1 MTPSNLIPPLDP
13 FGIPAPAWVFIFLM
27 NLTLVLHFI
36 ALGYVITTALLGIF
50 WSAAPQGSPAHW
62 MLRRTERLLPVALSF
77 AVTLGVAPLL
87 FVQVL
92 YHSFFYPANILIGHQ
107 WFGIIPVAI
116 TVFYLIYILQGGKVL
131 GRAIPRVLEI
141 AGRAVIFLGLFYIL
155 VTHTTNALL
164 LLHPDRWP
172 AARAA
177 GSTLGL
183 TGLPVF
189 WPRLAHNV
197 LALLVVGGVW
207 LVNMGT
213 LRAARLGEGSEAAAA
228 SQLTKLGGLLAMGA
242 LLFELVAGM
251 WLFVAES
258 QAGAAIQTVLFGA
271 RPAALLWM
279 LALLMA
285 MLLLAMMGMAFA
297 GALPRWA
304 LHSAGT
310 VLILTLGGMF
320 AGREAVRQL
329 WLAPYFKMSDWPMRF
344 NAQAASSLV
353 LFLVAFVAAL
363 VLVGLM
369 LTWLYQANVG
379 VKGPAGKAALAEA
392 DPSRSV

>member
-1 MTPSNLIPPLDP
+1 MTPAITDLVPKLDP

-36 ALGYVITTALLGIF
+36 ALGYVLTTALLGIF
-50 WSAAPQGSPAHW
+50 WSAAPQGSAANW
-62 MLRRTERLLPVALSF
+62 MLRQTERPLPVALSF

-92 YHSFFYPANILIGHQ
+92 YHSFFYPASILIGHQ
-107 WFGIIPVAI
+107 WFGVIPVAI
-116 TVFYLIYILQGGKVL
+116 TVFYLIYILQGGVVL
-131 GRAIPRVLEI
+131 GRKIPRPLEL
-141 AGRAVIFLGLFYIL
+141 AGRVVIFLGLVYIL
-155 VTHTTNALL
+155 MTQTTVALL
-164 LLHPDRWP
+164 GLHPDRWQ

-177 GSTLGL
+177 GSTLGML
-183 TGLPVF
+183 NLPVF
-189 WPRLAHNV
+189 WPRLAHNF

-213 LRAARLGEGSEAAAA
+213 LRAARLGEAHPDAA
-228 SQLTKLGGLLAMGA
+228 SAVQLRKLGGLLAMGA
-242 LLFELVAGM
+242 LLFELVSGM

-279 LALLMA
+279 LALVMG
-285 MLLLAMMGMAFA
+285 MLLLVAMGLAFA

-304 LHSAGT
+304 LHTSGT
-310 VLILTLGGMF
+310 VLMLTLGGMF

-329 WLAPYFKMSDWPMRF
+329 WLKPYFQMEAWPVRV
-344 NAQAASSLV
+344 QISSLI

-363 VLVGLM
+363 VLVALM
-369 LTWLYQANVG
+369 VTWLYQAG
-379 VKGPAGKAALAEA
+379 VAKRPPAEA
-392 DPSRSV
+392 ETPALVK